1 MRGKKKKRLTLASV
15 VEEVVFG
22 VEDSLVSTVGAL
34 TGIAAGTQ
42 NTYVVVLAGVVL
54 IFAEALSMTAGS
66 YLSSKAEA
74 QVWLKHH
81 TRDWE
86 HIAAKGSLLTPIKS
100 VLKKLNIHG
109 TDRKEIISAVEKQNK
124 RWVQQVLQH
133 EHANSPAG
141 NKGPVVAAFVM
152 GTSYLMAGIIPLGSY
167 LLLPVEQAIIP
178 SVVVTAIALFAFG
191 VWKANLVGGS
201 KLKSG
206 GEMVLVAMSAA
217 TIAFLLGLGVRMMF
231 GL

>member
-1 MRGKKKKRLTLASV
+1 MYNVNMRGKKKKRLTLASV

-42 NTYVVVLAGVVL
+42 STYVVVLAGIVL
-54 IFAEALSMTAGS
+54 IFAEATSMTAGS

-74 QVWLKHH
+74 EVWLKHH

-86 HIAAKGSLLTPIKS
+86 HIANKGSLLTPVKA
-100 VLKKLNIHG
+100 VLRKLNITG
-109 TDRKEIISAVEKQNK
+109 TDRKQIIDTVERQNK
-124 RWVQQVLQH
+124 RWVSQVLKH
-133 EHANSPAG
+133 EHENSPAG
-141 NKGPVVAAFVM
+141 NKGPVVAAAVM
-152 GTSYLMAGIIPLGSY
+152 GASYLLAGIIPLAGY

-178 SVVVTAIALFAFG
+178 SVVMTAVALFVFG
-191 VWKANLVGGS
+191 VWKAGLVGGS

-206 GEMVLVAMSAA
+206 GEMVLIAMGAA
-217 TIAFLLGLGVRMMF
+217 TIAFVNP
-231 GL
+231 